1 MKHEYASKGK
11 ANAGLALGIIGTALS
26 AMNTLG
32 GGMALFGRNC
42 GNGFGRYGY
51 GYAEPGF
58 FPSNNV
64 AALEQKE
71 CEDNVALTRG
81 IYDMRIN
88 DLKEK
93 YAARNVVVDEMFRL
107 YKNQRDEDDKIKE
120 HVANLEKE
128 IGEMKAV
135 EPYKNALFEG
145 MVKSAKQEANCKI
158 HNEAM
163 ARWASDQMLVLYMN
177 GTFAPQKIANTT
189 PGTTT
194 VTYTDRPLYNPVLP
208 CFCPGNCNCG

>member
-1 MKHEYASKGK
+1 MKHEYASNGK
-11 ANAGLALGIIGTALS
+11 ANAGLALGIIGTALG

-32 GGMALFGRNC
+32 GGMALFGNGCMMGRNTGC
-42 GNGFGRYGY
+42 PATDVATL
-51 GYAEPGF
+51 YA
-58 FPSNNV
+58 
-64 AALEQKE
+64 KE
-71 CEDNVALTRG
+71 NEDNVALTRG